1 MVLCV
6 CSVAWQV
13 LRLISLI
20 RIICGFACGYGRSL
34 IATTVKE
41 HLLRWVLS
49 VLHWHIVVFLLD
61 LVCFVKNF
69 IKSFEY
75 LIMNELLVQLWFGRW
90 LAIVACL
97 HSLDL
102 LSKILAQSFGQL
114 VLCLR
119 ESGLLLVS
127 KGLKVLNLEIA
138 SSFGYLLHFKGRWM
152 SCSVVIS
159 HGLLSS
165 KGVSTWLHRLG

>member
-1 MVLCV
+1 M
-6 CSVAWQV
+6 
-13 LRLISLI
+13 
-20 RIICGFACGYGRSL
+20 
-34 IATTVKE
+34 
-41 HLLRWVLS
+41 
-49 VLHWHIVVFLLD
+49 LHWQIVVFLLD

-90 LAIVACL
+90 LAIVARL

-102 LSKILAQSFGQL
+102 LSKVLAQSFGQL

-127 KGLKVLNLEIA
+127 KGLEVLDLEIA
-138 SSFGYLLHFKGRWM
+138 SSFGCLLHFKGRWM
-152 SCSVVIS
+152 SCNVVIS